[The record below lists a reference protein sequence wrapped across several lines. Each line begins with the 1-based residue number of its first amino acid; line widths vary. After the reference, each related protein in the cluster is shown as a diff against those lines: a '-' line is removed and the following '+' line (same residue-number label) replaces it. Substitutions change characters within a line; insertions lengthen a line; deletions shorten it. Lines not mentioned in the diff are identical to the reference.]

1 MVLELPRSV
10 GVPPLVALDR
20 EFDHDDVDDYEDG
33 YAPVRSFATTGQER
47 LVTELVTTLRA
58 SIDRLRPRHRR
69 LIQRPLV
76 DVHRRLVIRDG
87 H

>member
-33 YAPVRSFATTGQER
+33 YAPMRSFATASQDR
-47 LVTELVTTLRA
+47 LAHELVTVLRT
-58 SIDRLRPRHRR
+58 SIALLRPRHRR
-69 LIQRPLV
+69 LIPRPQT
-76 DVHRRLVIRDG
+76 DVHRRLATFDG
-87 H
+87 P